1 MGKRVICLNICSLEQ
16 QALTLL
22 RISHIRDV
30 FQNWY
35 GLTVMNYYLSQSL
48 KGRNQ
53 AGKKLITLILTH
65 NGINLL
71 GFVMAI

>member
-1 MGKRVICLNICSLEQ
+1 M
-16 QALTLL
+16 
-22 RISHIRDV
+22 RDV

-35 GLTVMNYYLSQSL
+35 GLAVMNYYLSQSL

-65 NGINLL
+65 NGINPL